1 MAFKDLRQF
10 MAALEQ
16 DGQLKRIQAE
26 VDPVFEITE
35 IADRVMKAG
44 GPALLFEK
52 VKGSAFPVA
61 INLFGSARRMSMA
74 LGVAELDEIGRRI
87 RDLTDLPS
95 LPGQGLGEKLKAIPK
110 LFELRSVFPRT
121 VRTAPCH
128 EVVVQGEELERFNL
142 SDLPVLHCW
151 PADGG
156 RFITLPLVITEDPE
170 TGRRNLGMY
179 RLQVYDG
186 RTTGMH
192 FHPHK
197 DAAAHFRGYGAA
209 AMGGVAGAA
218 AAAPSAVAIA
228 SGPGRPVAA
237 PESGRMPVAVA
248 LGADP
253 ATIYCATAPLPRGID
268 EFLLAGFLR
277 REPVELVRGVTVD
290 LEVPAAAEFVLE
302 GYVDPGE
309 RRVEGPFGDHTGF
322 YSLADEY
329 PVFHLTAITHRRDAI
344 YPATIVGRPP
354 MEDAFIGKATERI
367 FLPLLQMQLPE
378 IVDMHLPVEGVFH
391 NCAVVAIRKAYPGHA
406 RKVMHALWGMGQ
418 MMYTKVIIVV
428 DHTTDV
434 QNLSEVAWK
443 VFNNIDPRR
452 DIAMVE
458 GPLDALDHASPT
470 PFFGSKMGV
479 DATIKGPLE
488 GHPRPWP
495 AEITMRADI
504 KALVERRWKEYGL

>member
-16 DGQLKRIQAE
+16 GGQLKRVKAE
-26 VDPVFEITE
+26 VDPVLEITE
-35 IADRVMKAG
+35 VADRVVKSG

-61 INLFGSARRMSMA
+61 ANLFGSARRMSMA
-74 LGVAELDEIGRRI
+74 LGVDDLDEIGRRI
-87 RDLTDLPS
+87 RDLLDLPS
-95 LPGQGLGEKLKAIPK
+95 LQAQGLGEKLKALPK
-110 LFELRSVFPRT
+110 LFELRSVFPHT
-121 VRTAPCH
+121 VRSAPCQ
-128 EVVVQGEELERFNL
+128 EVVVQGEGLDSFHL
-142 SDLPVLHCW
+142 GDLPVLQCW

-156 RFITLPLVITEDPE
+156 RFITLPLVITKDPA
-170 TGRRNLGMY
+170 TGRRNVGMY

-192 FHPHK
+192 FHLHK
-197 DAAAHFRGYGAA
+197 DAAAHFRGYDAPVMDPSMAVATGRV
-209 AMGGVAGAA
+209 GAGAI
-218 AAAPSAVAIA
+218 P
-228 SGPGRPVAA
+228 P
-237 PESGRMPVAVA
+237 SGRMPAAVA
-248 LGADP
+248 IGADP
-253 ATIYCATAPLPRGID
+253 TTIYCATAPLPRGLD

-277 REPVELVRGVTVD
+277 REPVELVRAVTVD

-302 GYVDPGE
+302 GYIDPGE
-309 RRVEGPFGDHTGF
+309 RRMEGPFGDHTGF
-322 YSLADEY
+322 YSLADQY
-329 PVFHLTAITHRRDAI
+329 PVFHLTAITRRRDAI

-367 FLPLLQMQLPE
+367 FLPLLQLQLPE

-391 NCAVVAIRKAYPGHA
+391 NCAIVAIRKAYPGHA

-418 MMYTKVIIVV
+418 MMFTKVIIVV
-428 DHTTDV
+428 DHTTNVHD
-434 QNLSEVAWK
+434 LSEVAWK

-452 DIAMVE
+452 DVAIVE

-470 PFFGSKMGV
+470 PFFGSKMGI
-479 DATIKGPLE
+479 DATVKGPVE

-495 AEITMRADI
+495 AEIVMSPEI
-504 KALVERRWKEYGL
+504 KSLVERRWREYGLE

>member
-10 MAALEQ
+10 IAALEQ
-16 DGQLKRIQAE
+16 DGQLQRVQVE
-26 VDPVFEITE
+26 VDPVLEITE

-52 VKGSAFPVA
+52 VKGSGFPVV
-61 INLFGSARRMSMA
+61 INLFGSAKRMAMA
-74 LGVAELDEIGRRI
+74 LGVEELDEIGRRI
-87 RDLTDLPS
+87 RDLADLPS
-95 LPGQGLGEKLKAIPK
+95 LQGQGLGEKLKAVPK
-110 LFELRSVFPRT
+110 LFELRSVFPHT
-121 VRTAPCH
+121 VRSAPCH
-128 EVVVQGEELERFNL
+128 EVVVRGEELRSFNL
-142 SDLPVLHCW
+142 NDLPVLHCW
-151 PADGG
+151 PADAG
-156 RFITLPLVITEDPE
+156 RFITLPLVITKDPE

-186 RTTGMH
+186 QTTGMH
-192 FHPHK
+192 FHLHK
-197 DAAAHFRGYGAA
+197 DAAAHFRGYGAPA
-209 AMGGVAGAA
+209 DTGVTAA
-218 AAAPSAVAIA
+218 AATAPSAGQATTA
-228 SGPGRPVAA
+228 SP
-237 PESGRMPVAVA
+237 SSDRMPVAVA

-268 EFLLAGFLR
+268 ELLLAGFLR

-290 LEVPAAAEFVLE
+290 LEVPATAEFVLE

-309 RRVEGPFGDHTGF
+309 RRTEGPFGDHTGF

-329 PVFHLTAITHRRDAI
+329 PVFHLTAITRRRDAI

-367 FLPLLQMQLPE
+367 FLPLLQLQLPE

-391 NCAVVAIRKAYPGHA
+391 NCAIVAIRKAYPGHA

-418 MMYTKVIIVV
+418 MMYTKTIIVV

-434 QNLSEVAWK
+434 HNLSEVAWK

-479 DATIKGPLE
+479 DATIKGPAE

-495 AEITMRADI
+495 AEITMTPEM